1 MIYTRYIFKTAFFA
15 CLLLGFG
22 ALSLN
27 AQKFAYVDTKY
38 ILEMIPEYQDA
49 QRELNQLST
58 RWQREIETKL
68 STVEQ
73 LRQAYEAEKILL
85 TEEMKRQR
93 LEDID
98 RKYEEAREL
107 QTKRFGLNGELFKK
121 RQELIQP
128 IQERVYG
135 AIKEIAK
142 AGNFA
147 IIFDRS
153 SNSNVLFADER
164 YDRSDRVLRKL
175 GIKIERD
182 IDDDL

>member
-1 MIYTRYIFKTAFFA
+1 MKYFIKI
-15 CLLLGFG
+15 LLSIII
-22 ALSLN
+22 ALFSVGLTDTF

-38 ILEMIPEYQDA
+38 ILEMIPEYQEA
-49 QRELNQLST
+49 QAELNTLSA
-58 RWQREIETKL
+58 RWQKEIETKL
-68 STVEQ
+68 SNVEK

-93 LEDID
+93 LEEID
-98 RKYEEAREL
+98 KKYEEARDL
-107 QTKRFGLNGELFKK
+107 QQKRFGLNGELFKK

-142 AGNFA
+142 SGGFA

-182 IDDDL
+182 IDDDY